1 MTAVRPDTL
10 PQQAPAATAPFPTGF
25 LWGAATAAYQVEG
38 AAAEQGRT
46 PSIWDIF
53 SHTPGRVL
61 GGDTGDV
68 AADHF
73 HRYRDDVALMKR
85 LGLKAYRFSLSWSRV
100 QPTGRGPAVER
111 GLDFYRSLVDEL
123 LAAGIEPVVTL
134 YHWDLP
140 QELEDAGGWPER
152 VTAERF
158 ADYAAIAAR
167 ALGDRVSLWTTLNEP
182 WCSAFLG
189 YGSGVHAPGRTEPAA
204 ALRAAHHLN
213 LAHGRATEAL
223 RANLPATA
231 RTSVTL
237 NLHQVRPLTA
247 GAADADAAR
256 RIDAVGN
263 RVFTGPMLRGAYP
276 QDLLADTEHIVN
288 WDELVRA
295 GDLAAIAAPI
305 DLLGVN
311 YYTPTIVSTPADG
324 AGDTRNDGHGSS
336 DHSPWPGSE
345 HVAFHLAEGL
355 PVTAMNW
362 SVKPD
367 GLYDLLMDV
376 AREHPELPLM
386 VTENGAAF
394 EDAPD
399 ADGRVHDPDRIAYLH
414 GHLDAV
420 RRAVADGADVRGYF
434 LWSLLDNFEWGYG
447 YAKRFGAVYVDYATQ
462 VRTPK
467 SSAHWY
473 ADVIARHALPPAA

>member
-25 LWGAATAAYQVEG
+25 LWGAAAAAYQVEG

-46 PSIWDIF
+46 PSIWDAF
-53 SHTPGRVL
+53 THTPGRVL

-123 LAAGIEPVVTL
+123 LAAGIEPVATL

-231 RTSVTL
+231 RTSGHPQSPPGAPADRRRGGRGRRPPHRRGRQPG
-237 NLHQVRPLTA
+237 LHRPDA
-247 GAADADAAR
+247 GARTR
-256 RIDAVGN
+256 R
-263 RVFTGPMLRGAYP
+263 TC
-276 QDLLADTEHIVN
+276 
-288 WDELVRA
+288 W
-295 GDLAAIAAPI
+295 
-305 DLLGVN
+305 
-311 YYTPTIVSTPADG
+311 
-324 AGDTRNDGHGSS
+324 
-336 DHSPWPGSE
+336 
-345 HVAFHLAEGL
+345 
-355 PVTAMNW
+355 
-362 SVKPD
+362 
-367 GLYDLLMDV
+367 
-376 AREHPELPLM
+376 
-386 VTENGAAF
+386 
-394 EDAPD
+394 
-399 ADGRVHDPDRIAYLH
+399 
-414 GHLDAV
+414 
-420 RRAVADGADVRGYF
+420 
-434 LWSLLDNFEWGYG
+434 
-447 YAKRFGAVYVDYATQ
+447 
-462 VRTPK
+462 RTPNT
-467 SSAHWY
+467 S
-473 ADVIARHALPPAA
+473 